1 METNNRDQ
9 QIIGKI
15 IKYCSEI
22 EKTHESFG
30 NKKELFFDKNTGF
43 IYRNSIAM
51 PILQIGE
58 LSGKLSEAFRSELVK
73 GLSDEFKSAYNDIP
87 WRDIAR
93 MRDFFAHRYGTMDY
107 DMTWNTSVN
116 DVPMLKKYLESL
128 NLA

>member
-9 QIIGKI
+9 QIVSKI
-15 IKYCSEI
+15 IKYCREI
-22 EKTHESFG
+22 EQTHEIFE
-30 NKKELFFDKNTGF
+30 NKKELFFDKNSGF

-58 LSGKLSEAFRSELVK
+58 LVK
-73 GLSDEFKSAYNDIP
+73 SLSDEFKSAHNEIP

-93 MRDFFAHRYGTMDY
+93 MRDCFAHRYGTMDY

-116 DVPMLKKYLESL
+116 DVPVLQKYLE
-128 NLA
+128 NLKSDAS

>member
-1 METNNRDQ
+1 METINRDQ

-30 NKKELFFDKNTGF
+30 KKRELFFDKNTGF

-58 LSGKLSEAFRSELVK
+58 LVK
-73 GLSDEFKSAYNDIP
+73 GLSDEFKSAHNDIP

-116 DVPMLKKYLESL
+116 DVPKLKKYLESL